1 MRGGRLDVTDGAN
14 RTFGGFGGAE
24 RVSLRQAH
32 DRHPPERGGGAI
44 WKIQRE
50 GGATSALAGEPNI
63 PRVSQTY
70 RAVSQTSYRALA
82 LRVGEDASLSR
93 LL

>member
-32 DRHPPERGGGAI
+32 DRHPPERGGGAAYLHTGTTRAQTRPTPLPASACA
-44 WKIQRE
+44 WAPVSVPVVARDCQRQA
-50 GGATSALAGEPNI
+50 GG
-63 PRVSQTY
+63 R
-70 RAVSQTSYRALA
+70 
-82 LRVGEDASLSR
+82 SLD
-93 LL
+93 